1 MKKTNELNVIM
12 FNVEDVHPYLNNPR
26 LNHKAVKVVADSI
39 REFGFRNP
47 IVVDKDGVIIV
58 GHTRLE
64 ASKMLGYEQVPVI
77 VADDLSPEQVQA
89 FRIMDNK
96 SSEFAEWD
104 YTKLLAEV
112 NDLIAHDYD
121 VELTGFSD
129 VELSNILD
137 SAIEEEK
144 KKEEA
149 DKPEMEFTQELLEE
163 HNYVVLYFDNTLDW
177 QVAKEVF
184 NIHAVHGLAST
195 PTYEKKGVGRV
206 VNGAEYVDKL
216 KRLGEK

>member
-1 MKKTNELNVIM
+1 M
-12 FNVEDVHPYLNNPR
+12 
-26 LNHKAVKVVADSI
+26 
-39 REFGFRNP
+39 
-47 IVVDKDGVIIV
+47 VDKDGVIIV

-129 VELSNILD
+129 VELSDILD

>member
-12 FNVEDVHPYLNNPR
+12 FNVEDVYPYLNNPR
-26 LNHKAVKVVADSI
+26 LNQKAIKVVADSI

-96 SSEFAEWD
+96 SSEFADWD

-112 NDLIAHDYD
+112 NDLIAHDFNI
-121 VELTGFSD
+121 ELTGFSD
-129 VELSNILD
+129 VELSDILD
-137 SAIEEEK
+137 SAIEKEEK
-144 KKEEA
+144 KKDEET
-149 DKPEMEFTQELLEE
+149 PEMEFTQELLEE

>member
-129 VELSNILD
+129 VELSDILD